1 MPELRQNFFTKEWVI
16 IATERAKRPEELVT
30 HRPKQTVPAFV
41 ESCPFCPGNESKT
54 PPEVMRFPNNTSE
67 PWAVRVIPNK
77 FAALDSSAQP
87 TRNLQHLRRRVNGF
101 GFHEVIIDSPDHSAC
116 MALLPDAH
124 VAGILGVYKE
134 RYNALSIDHR
144 INHVTIFKNHGAD
157 AGASL
162 QHAHSQLIATPVIP
176 SQVRHRLLEALRH
189 YDDVGE
195 CMFCH
200 MVEREVEDQ
209 TRVVLKS
216 EFFVA
221 MEVFASATPFA
232 THIFPLRHMASFG
245 EITAAEISD
254 LGRVLRNAA
263 GQDLCGPRE
272 SRPQFHRPQRSFR
285 LCRRPALPLV
295 CQCDPA
301 AHAGCR
307 IRTGFGY
314 VHQHCAAGSSR
325 RIPAQRKAG
334 NSGRRLRR
342 LEQFPSCV
350 GNREREGRAALA
362 VPAEDATVPAL
373 AAEERTEAGELL
385 TAPLLLQPNVAV
397 AHVLIEWAEL
407 PFLRI

>member
-134 RYNALSIDHR
+134 RYNALSTDHR

-254 LGRVLRNAA
+254 LGRVLRNLLAKIYVGLENPDLNFTVRSGPSDYVGARHFHWYVSVIPRLTRVA
-263 GQDLCGPRE
+263 GFELG
-272 SRPQFHRPQRSFR
+272 SGMFINTV
-285 LCRRPALPLV
+285 LPE
-295 CQCDPA
+295 A
-301 AHAGCR
+301 
-307 IRTGFGY
+307 
-314 VHQHCAAGSSR
+314 
-325 RIPAQRKAG
+325 
-334 NSGRRLRR
+334 
-342 LEQFPSCV
+342 
-350 GNREREGRAALA
+350 
-362 VPAEDATVPAL
+362 
-373 AAEERTEAGELL
+373 AAE
-385 TAPLLLQPNVAV
+385 
-397 AHVLIEWAEL
+397 
-407 PFLRI
+407 FLRNVKPEIAVGVSAG